1 MDGAERGFRF
11 LFFFSSLPIA
21 AIKSVCTRRQDFSFS
36 FRANCISTLKL
47 EEISQGEILKL
58 IYIILFVVI
67 FYHYRNRYA
76 MKKHRQVFQFCEKK
90 IHTSGRLKVSLK
102 FFYDN
107 YEREYAG
114 TTFLIN
120 KITEPMY

>member
-36 FRANCISTLKL
+36 FSRELYFNT